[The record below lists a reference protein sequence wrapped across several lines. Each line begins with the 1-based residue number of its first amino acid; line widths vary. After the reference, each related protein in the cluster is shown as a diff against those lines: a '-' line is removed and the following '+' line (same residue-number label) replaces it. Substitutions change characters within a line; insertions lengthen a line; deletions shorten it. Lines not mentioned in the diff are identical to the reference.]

1 MEFWRGLGEAG
12 LRMQTKL
19 QMRRWL
25 LGLAMLFM
33 LAGVYTPPQADAQV
47 VVKVK
52 VGGHQQRH
60 YHHRYYRRH
69 YRRHYRR

>member
-1 MEFWRGLGEAG
+1 MW
-12 LRMQTKL
+12 MKL
-19 QMRRWL
+19 HVRRWL

-33 LAGVYTPPQADAQV
+33 LAGAYTPPQADAQV
-47 VVKVK
+47 TVQIGHV
-52 VGGHQQRH
+52 HQQRH